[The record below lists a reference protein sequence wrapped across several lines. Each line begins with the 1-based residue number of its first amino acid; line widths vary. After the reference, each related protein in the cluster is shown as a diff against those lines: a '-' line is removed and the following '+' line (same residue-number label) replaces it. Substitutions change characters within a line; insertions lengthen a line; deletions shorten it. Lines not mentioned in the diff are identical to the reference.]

1 MAKRKKPSK
10 EDDSALWRHVSR
22 TVAAKP
28 DWENSHT
35 RFLPAM
41 EQLMDQATS
50 QAIQPLKSKRKPVP
64 GTPAKPARPVAK
76 TAEPLIHGVTA
87 GLDKRTAQRLKKGRL
102 PIEARLDLHG
112 HSQEQAFR
120 ALHGFIDGQWAAG
133 RRCVLVVTGKG
144 KGVLKDAV
152 PRWLNE
158 PLLRMKIL
166 SFTYAQRQ
174 DGGEGALYI
183 LLKRARGGLP

>member
-1 MAKRKKPSK
+1 MAKRKKPPK
-10 EDDSALWRHVSR
+10 EQDSALWRHVAG
-22 TVAAKP
+22 TVSARPA
-28 DWENSHT
+28 WENVHS
-35 RFLPAM
+35 RFLP
-41 EQLMDQATS
+41 MDQVMDEVTA
-50 QAIQPLKSKRKPVP
+50 QLLQPPKKIRKPVAP
-64 GTPAKPARPVAK
+64 QSAK
-76 TAEPLIHGVTA
+76 TAAKAPSAPAPLVNGVTA

-152 PRWLNE
+152 PQWLNG

-183 LLKRARGGLP
+183 LLKRARAGLP

>member
-28 DWENSHT
+28 GWDNSHT

-41 EQLMDQATS
+41 EQVMDQAAAK
-50 QAIQPLKSKRKPVP
+50 AIQPMKTARKPAAEISPKPVKP
-64 GTPAKPARPVAK
+64 GAK
-76 TAEPLIHGVTA
+76 TSEPLVNGVVS

-183 LLKRARGGLP
+183 LLKRARGGMS

>member
-1 MAKRKKPSK
+1 MC
-10 EDDSALWRHVSR
+10 LC
-22 TVAAKP
+22 
-28 DWENSHT
+28 
-35 RFLPAM
+35 
-41 EQLMDQATS
+41 
-50 QAIQPLKSKRKPVP
+50 
-64 GTPAKPARPVAK
+64 
-76 TAEPLIHGVTA
+76 
-87 GLDKRTAQRLKKGRL
+87 
-102 PIEARLDLHG
+102 
-112 HSQEQAFR
+112 R

-152 PRWLNE
+152 PQWLNG

-183 LLKRARGGLP
+183 LLKRARAGLP

>member
-10 EDDSALWRHVSR
+10 EDDNALWRHVSN

-35 RFLPAM
+35 RFLP
-41 EQLMDQATS
+41 MDQVMDPVTA
-50 QAIQPLKSKRKPVP
+50 QAIQPMKNQRKPAGVQP
-64 GTPAKPARPVAK
+64 SKPQKSPAKI
-76 TAEPLIHGVTA
+76 TEPLSHGVTA

-183 LLKRARGGLP
+183 LLKRARGGPL